1 MSLINKEVNDFKVQ
15 AYVGKDF
22 KEVTK
27 KESGKWRSD
36 KVYLCGQK
44 QSE

>member
-15 AYVGKDF
+15 AYIGKDF

-27 KESGKWRSD
+27 KIF
-36 KVYLCGQK
+36 
-44 QSE
+44 

>member
-15 AYVGKDF
+15 AYVGNDF

-27 KESGKWRSD
+27 KRYFREMVGVLFLSG
-36 KVYLCGQK
+36 
-44 QSE
+44 